1 MRAMGLHDG
10 AYWAANWLQAVL
22 SSIVTAAIATVMCE
36 AIGFLKDF
44 KRDVLYVVILVY
56 LLALYSLAFF
66 LSSLVSRVRSAL
78 MASVFLLILNT
89 MLAGFY
95 LYPEFN
101 PLVYM
106 WWEKPFPKPVREF
119 FEFFMPAFNLLK
131 IYADGARSTPDTLAT
146 NYSTGETY
154 EVKAAPLGF
163 DDFNFSINCS
173 ECGMLWNPDYPE
185 YHPADW
191 QGLITPPTRNALA
204 LLGWSALL
212 LWALAW
218 YCTQVVTGD
227 DAQPQPPWFFLL
239 PSYWIPALRSTKRLD
254 ALRARL
260 SALPEDE
267 RLDEDVRS
275 EAAAVHSG
283 KLPADAKV
291 VLLQL
296 VKRFGGKLK
305 RSGRML
311 CLIVSFTILVVII
324 GGVMIQPSSE
334 NPSSL
339 VAFGVLSLV
348 GFVTA
353 VIVASIVVA
362 CGCCGFVWQKASCLP
377 PFSLCSLSIPPRS
390 CACPGRDGGA
400 RHLAGNA
407 ARRMLCAARAQRRR
421 QNHGDQNGHRGA
433 QHDQRGCRD
442 PWAFGPHRSARRA
455 APFGHLPAT

>member
-1 MRAMGLHDG
+1 LAAEKENHVAGAMRAMGLHDG

-78 MASVFLLILNT
+78 MASVFLLILNA

-95 LYPEFN
+95 LYPEVN

-131 IYADGARSTPDTLAT
+131 IYVDGARSTPDTLAT

-173 ECGMLWNPDYPE
+173 ECGMLWNPGYPE

-260 SALPEDE
+260 SALPEDQS
-267 RLDEDVRS
+267 LDEDVRA

-296 VKRFGGKLK
+296 VKRFGGRVK
-305 RSGRML
+305 RGEALMCRVVVFAGVMG
-311 CLIVSFTILVVII
+311 VVI
-324 GGVMIQPSSE
+324 GSVVGSQPDSTAVDG
-334 NPSSL
+334 L
-339 VAFGVLSLV
+339 VAWVVGTIVGLVLAGGLAGVLV
-348 GFVTA
+348 GC
-353 VIVASIVVA
+353 S
-362 CGCCGFVWQKASCLP
+362 CCRCCGFVWQKASCMLP
-377 PFSLCSLSIPPRS
+377 LLSLACSAHSPTCFFFPQGVTAVRGISLAMQPG
-390 CACPGRDGGA
+390 ACFALLGHNGA
-400 RHLAGNA
+400 VSRK
-407 ARRMLCAARAQRRR
+407 RA
-421 QNHGDQNGHRGA
+421 
-433 QHDQRGCRD
+433 
-442 PWAFGPHRSARRA
+442 PTPE
-455 APFGHLPAT
+455 T